1 MRPLSSILD
10 VVNALAYLDRI
21 GLGDAPPVNLDGLR
35 ALQRAHLERVPFE
48 NASVLRGEPIVLDT
62 ALLVDKVAARGRG
75 GFCFE
80 LNGAFAWL
88 LTTLGFEVALL
99 PGRFW
104 SDRGLGPP
112 NEHLALRVT
121 LDGEPW
127 LVDVGAGY
135 SFREPR
141 HLAVGREQEDPSGRF
156 RLVPGRDAPA
166 SLDVEWLHR
175 DGTWRPHYRFEERAV
190 SLDAFVE
197 VCEFLASSPESP
209 FTRGWM
215 CARALPDGGWA
226 TLDGPHLVVTG
237 GDGRIDET
245 LRGDALDDALLRWF
259 DVPRIPGPAS
269 R

>member
-1 MRPLSSILD
+1 MRQLSSILD

-21 GLGDAPPVNLDGLR
+21 GLGDVPPVNLDGLR

-62 ALLVDKVAARGRG
+62 ALLVYKVVDRGRG
-75 GFCFE
+75 GSCFE

-112 NEHLALRVT
+112 NEHLVLRVT
-121 LDGEPW
+121 LDGERW
-127 LVDVGAGY
+127 LVDVGGGY

-141 HLAVGREQEDPSGRF
+141 HLTVGREQEDPSGRF

-166 SLDVEWLHR
+166 SLDVEWLHGH
-175 DGTWRPHYRFEERAV
+175 GTWRPHYRFEDRAV

-197 VCEFLASSPESP
+197 VCKFLASSPESP
-209 FTRGWM
+209 FRRGWI
-215 CARALPDGGWA
+215 CARALPNGGWA
-226 TLDGPHLVVTG
+226 TLDGLHLVVTG

-245 LRGDALDDALLRWF
+245 LRGDALDGALLRWF
-259 DVPRIPGPAS
+259 DVPRVPGPPS